1 MKLLMIHAKHM
12 EYKCRERTEF
22 AEEDIPLNASVDNAL
37 VCFVSVEREDDEYS
51 AVLGAE
57 EIMKIAR
64 DINPSKILIYPYAH
78 LSTKLAGPDIALEVL
93 KELENRIRGRGL
105 DTIRAPFGWYKEFTL
120 ECWGHPLSEAFRE
133 IRPIRRREEVVSE
146 IKSKFVIL
154 TPDGREIG
162 LEDYKKVG
170 DDSLIKFIEAEVLGK
185 APAREPPSVEG
196 MKKHALIDY
205 ETASDAGHFRFYP
218 KGALIF
224 NLIKEWADSIAR
236 RLNAIEVF
244 TPLIYDWS
252 FKDIREQAES
262 FHERHYLVYP
272 PDMRKEYVLRF
283 AGDFG
288 LFRMMKDAIISYK
301 QLPLRIYE
309 FTQSFRYERRGE
321 LAALRRLRAFH
332 MPDIHSFSA
341 TIKDGWE
348 EYKEIYRVLSDAV
361 EDMGIEYAI
370 AFRIV
375 KDFYKKYREEILSLI
390 KYSGKPALIEILSS
404 RKHYWAV
411 KHEFQGIDSVG
422 NNCQLCTV
430 QLDVEDAERYG
441 IMYVDKDGKKK
452 GCIICH
458 VSVGSIERWIYQ
470 VLEEAYKM
478 EKPSFPFW
486 LAPTQLR
493 IIPVGEEYIE
503 ECIELATALTNTCR
517 VDVDDREMSVAKKVR
532 EAEKEWVPLIIV
544 YGERERKSG
553 IFNIRVR
560 GKGEEKMSMDELMAK
575 ISSYMDDKPFIKL
588 SLPILLSKRINF
600 R

>member
-1 MKLLMIHAKHM
+1 AKHM

-37 VCFVSVEREDDEYS
+37 VCFVSVEREDNEYS

>member
-1 MKLLMIHAKHM
+1 M

-37 VCFVSVEREDDEYS
+37 VCFVSVEREDNEYS